1 MADSIARRVTP
12 CQRRQRVRSYI
23 PTFLALSSPAMGKL
37 DGKVALISGGARGQ
51 GAAEA
56 EIFCREGAKVV
67 FGDIR
72 DDEGKK
78 VEATIRASGGE
89 ATYLHLDVT
98 SEADWKAAV
107 QAATER
113 YGRLDVLINNAA
125 IVIPR
130 VPIEERTVAEWD
142 QVMAVNAKGVFLGT
156 KYAIPAIRRAGGGSI
171 VNISSIAGIGQSL
184 HHEPAH
190 APSKGAIR
198 IFTQVTAAQHAKDKI
213 RCNSVHPG
221 PGGTEMFHRAFRD
234 REALERRLQRIP
246 LGRVGTEAEVVSAV
260 LSLGSGERAAVPG
273 IGP

>member
-1 MADSIARRVTP
+1 
-12 CQRRQRVRSYI
+12 
-23 PTFLALSSPAMGKL
+23 MGKL

-56 EIFCREGAKVV
+56 ETFAREGAKVV

-78 VEATIRASGGE
+78 VEAAIRAAGH
-89 ATYLHLDVT
+89 AAVYLHLDVT
-98 SEADWKAAV
+98 SEADWQKAV
-107 QAATER
+107 QTAIDR
-113 YGRLDVLINNAA
+113 FGKLDVLVNNAA

-156 KYAIPAIRRAGGGSI
+156 KHAIPAIRRAGGGSI

-184 HHEPAH
+184 HQEPAY
-190 APSKGAIR
+190 AASKGAIR
-198 IFTQVTAAQHAKDKI
+198 IFTKVTASQHAKDKI

-221 PGGTEMFHRAFRD
+221 PVDTEMFHSSFRD
-234 REALERRLQRIP
+234 KDAMARRLQRIP
-246 LGRVGTEAEVVSAV
+246 LGRMGTVAEIVSAV
-260 LSLGSGERAAVPG
+260 LYLASDDSSYMTGSEILIDGGALAQ
-273 IGP
+273 